1 MIGRMTVRLI
11 YLLFCQMVRLLALL
25 ARSSAAKDAE
35 LLVLRH
41 EVAVLRRQVARP
53 RVDWADR
60 AVLAGLGRLLPRP
73 IWSGMVVRPATLL
86 RWHRDLIRRRW
97 TYPHRCGRLS
107 VAAELRALVLRLARE
122 NPSWGYR
129 RIHGELC
136 RLGFKT
142 GASTVWTILRRAG
155 VDPAPRRSAL
165 TWRQFLRAQATGVLA
180 VDFITVDTVLLR
192 RLYVLFVI
200 EVATRR
206 VRLLGVTRHP
216 VGDWVAQQARNL
228 LMEIGDDL
236 SRFRFVIRD
245 RDTKFTAVFDA
256 VFAAEAIQVLTT
268 PVRAPRAN
276 AYAERWVG
284 TVRRELLDW
293 MLIFGCRQ
301 LRYVLG
307 VYVDHYNVHR
317 PHRALGQA
325 PPLGPGEPAIVGP
338 AERVIRRDRLS
349 GLIHEYSQAA

>member
-11 YLLFCQMVRLLALL
+11 YLLFCQMVRWLALL

-60 AVLAGLGRLLPRP
+60 AALAGLGRLLPRP

-97 TYPHRCGRLS
+97 TYPHRCGRPS

-180 VDFITVDTVLLR
+180 VDFFTVDTVLLR